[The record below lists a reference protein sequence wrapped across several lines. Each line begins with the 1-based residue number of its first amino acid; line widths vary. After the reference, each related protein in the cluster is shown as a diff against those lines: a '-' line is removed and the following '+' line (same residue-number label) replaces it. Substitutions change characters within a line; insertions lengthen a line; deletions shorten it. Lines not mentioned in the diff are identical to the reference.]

1 MLMSFLLVFFTTDL
15 PLSSVEAGSA
25 AIAIAGP
32 NTAGACITDGVIA
45 CAKSAVCICDKVAV
59 GFKANREALAK
70 PGAMLSMRW
79 ARRASV
85 SCSLVF
91 LLDACR
97 EDLDA

>member
-1 MLMSFLLVFFTTDL
+1 MNFLLWFLTTDS

-32 NTAGACITDGVIA
+32 NTAGPFIKDGAIA
-45 CAKSAVCICDKVAV
+45 CAKSAGFICDKVAV

-79 ARRASV
+79 VRRASV

-97 EDLDA
+97 EDLEA